1 MGSSGMSSHRRLAE
15 VTRMIYGGWQRDWP
29 RMPKP
34 RAKEAKGS
42 EDKQCG
48 WKSEMARPISS

>member
-1 MGSSGMSSHRRLAE
+1 
-15 VTRMIYGGWQRDWP
+15 MIYGGWQRDWP

-48 WKSEMARPISS
+48 WKSEMARPIGG